1 MFIFNTLSNL
11 DIEVPS
17 LLNMFESRNSGDDS
31 DTLQLSKLLD
41 SLGGELEVSYLER
54 RKNQK
59 LRKSTSLEELQDAVE
74 QICQREKDLQACI
87 GIAKMLIETND
98 RMLYRNRELIQ
109 DKQNLE
115 SQIKEFVEE
124 IENYKEKIDK
134 SEERLAE
141 VSEALL
147 KSETKVIKLS
157 TDNTRN
163 GESSPKISKSSPELE
178 VISIERYDADITE
191 LTERY
196 KQEYEQ
202 ILSNNNIGSKEKAK
216 EKFKTTED
224 ELIKTKSSLA
234 SLEADYDS
242 LLKELN
248 SFRKSLKK
256 REEELKLA
264 QDEHEDL
271 EQRFDQLHKKHQELI
286 EHSETITEEL
296 ELLQMSS
303 QYRQPESHSRENKS
317 LKIELEDLEDVIED
331 PFPEIQEQFP
341 KRTFSI
347 RNSFR
352 VGPRSLQ
359 IVKTFNSHIVPVKIR
374 KNPGEE
380 YFTLTTQA
388 IKLNSPYMDV
398 ICIESP
404 KILYDL
410 AIKNDVPFHKWHEWI
425 EKKLTAKYLETIY
438 KKGK

>member
-1 MFIFNTLSNL
+1 MFQ
-11 DIEVPS
+11 
-17 LLNMFESRNSGDDS
+17 SRNSGDES

-41 SLGGELEVSYLER
+41 SLESELEVSFLER
-54 RKNQK
+54 RKVQK

-74 QICQREKDLQACI
+74 QISQREKDLQACI

-98 RMLYRNRELIQ
+98 RYLYNNRELIQ
-109 DKQNLE
+109 EKENLE
-115 SQIKEFVEE
+115 DQVKGFVEE
-124 IENYKEKIDK
+124 IENYKEKLDK

-141 VSEALL
+141 VSEALM
-147 KSETKVIKLS
+147 KSEAKIIKLS
-157 TDNTRN
+157 TENTRKE
-163 GESSPKISKSSPELE
+163 ESSPKIIKHSPEIE
-178 VISIERYDADITE
+178 TISIDRYDADITE
-191 LTERY
+191 LTDRY

-202 ILSNNNIGSKEKAK
+202 VLRKNHIGSKEKAK
-216 EKFKTTED
+216 EKLKTTED
-224 ELIKTKSSLA
+224 ELAKTKSSLI

-248 SFRKSLKK
+248 SLRKSLKK
-256 REEELKLA
+256 RDEEFKLI

-286 EHSETITEEL
+286 EHCEKITEEMEIL
-296 ELLQMSS
+296 EMSN

-317 LKIELEDLEDVIED
+317 LKIELEDLEEAIED
-331 PFPEIQEQFP
+331 PFPELPDQFQ

-359 IVKTFNSHIVPVKIR
+359 VVKALNLHIIPVKIR

-380 YFTLTTQA
+380 YFTLSTQA

-404 KILYDL
+404 KVLYDL

-425 EKKLTAKYLETIY
+425 EKKLNAKYLETIY
-438 KKGK
+438 KKGKKIN